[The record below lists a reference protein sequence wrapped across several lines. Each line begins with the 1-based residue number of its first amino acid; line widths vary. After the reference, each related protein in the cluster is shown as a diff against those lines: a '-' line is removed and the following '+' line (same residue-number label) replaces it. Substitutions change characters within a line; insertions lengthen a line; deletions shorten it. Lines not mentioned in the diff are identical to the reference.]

1 MEFDMK
7 KKLIIAT
14 AIVMILAIC
23 TTLLVGCDEI
33 FKKNDKR
40 DALQVVATVNY
51 NGQSANVYKFE
62 LATTFNNYA
71 YMYVNYY
78 GMTYEAAANYLAQSL
93 AQQRLLTLFA
103 KEQVAKLKHLDSV
116 PENIAD
122 LLSDSEKNKAVED
135 SNESM
140 LKTLISL
147 VESLITEDNAN
158 SDTGTT
164 NNKKDNVEV
173 TDPVTVRFETNGGG
187 NIDKQKIQK
196 GTTATKPT
204 DPTKTGYTFYGW
216 YTDANCNEDGFE
228 GTEFD
233 FDSTVS
239 ESVTL
244 YAMWKKHLD
253 ARTERPVVEEKDDDY
268 DPDKDG
274 VTISERFFS
283 DTYKAKL
290 LDDSSEDS
298 LFTTK
303 FLEADFADNVIVS
316 EGKTLVD
323 TMKDYINEGLSKFEK
338 NLKNSLFKDTVEE
351 CYDYYL
357 NSQMSTLLVEKLKRM
372 VGESVEVTED
382 EISESFNSA
391 LAQNKETFAG
401 STSNYESALKSSLST
416 TYYHPTDD
424 QGYGFVINILLK
436 LDEDSLKQLT
446 DMISANPSNTE
457 AILVKRNKL
466 IAEME
471 INVSNPNYKADS
483 TIEDKDGNEV
493 EVRDAMT
500 DARNPYNKVGKTAEK
515 PYDNS
520 YEYEVSEGNYAN
532 DYNKILSFEKVDG
545 KYQIVF
551 KATQH
556 PAMAYLLDKVPAFDK
571 DGKVGI
577 IHQIHNSLD
586 QVKKAVADGELTKAE
601 GVYWLREVATT
612 WLYLV
617 GDDSGAVKKESNNN
631 GLGYLVT
638 PEGKDSSFLEDF
650 TSYARALI
658 AQGTGSYSVGA
669 VNDAMFTFDAATCT
683 FSGDQKAFAVADSFI
698 KNKNTQNAYA
708 GVFILLNSCTAW
720 DATTYEGTLPAT
732 GVLPMDYIVN
742 YAAKQADVK
751 TIHDNIKETLT
762 EAKKTDAYNAL
773 VNDMAT
779 KNKDSVKY
787 YDKVIKQLW
796 KDLT

>member
-51 NGQSANVYKFE
+51 NGQSADVYKFE

-103 KEQVAKLKHLDSV
+103 KEQVAKLKGLDSV

-147 VESLITEDNAN
+147 VESLIIEDNAN
-158 SDTGTT
+158 SGTGS
-164 NNKKDNVEV
+164 NGGKKEEVEV

-187 NIDKQKIQK
+187 TIDKQKIQK
-196 GTTATKPT
+196 GTTATEP
-204 DPTKTGYTFYGW
+204 DAPTKAGYTFYGW
-216 YTDANCNEDGFE
+216 YTDAEFSGE
-228 GTEFD
+228 EFD
-233 FDSTVS
+233 FDTTVS
-239 ESVTL
+239 ESMTL
-244 YAMWKKHLD
+244 YAKWEKHLD
-253 ARTERPVVEEKDDDY
+253 ARTERPAVEEKDDY

-274 VTISERFFS
+274 VEISERFFS

-303 FLEADFADNVIVS
+303 FLEADFAENVIVS
-316 EGKTLVD
+316 DGETLVS
-323 TMKDYINEGLSKFEK
+323 TLKDYINEGLSKFEK

-357 NSQMSTLLVEKLKRM
+357 NSQMSTLLVERLKRM

-382 EISESFNSA
+382 EISESFKSA

-401 STSNYESALKSSLST
+401 SSANYESALKSSLAT
-416 TYYHPTDD
+416 TYYHPTED

-436 LDEDSLKQLT
+436 LDEDSLKELT
-446 DMISANPSNTE
+446 DMITANPSNTE
-457 AILVKRNKL
+457 AILVRRNQL
-466 IAEME
+466 IADME

-483 TIEDKDGNEV
+483 AIEDKGGNTV

-500 DARNPYNKVGKTAEK
+500 DARNPYTTAGKTAEN

-532 DYNKILSFEKVDG
+532 DYSQILSFEKVDG

-556 PAMAYLLDKVPAFDK
+556 PAMAYLLEKVPAFDK

-617 GDDSGAVKKESNNN
+617 GDDSGAVSKDSNNN

-638 PEGKDSSFLEDF
+638 PEGKDSTFLEDF

-669 VNDAMFTFDAATCT
+669 VNNDMFTFDAATCT
-683 FSGDQKAFAVADSFI
+683 FSGDQKTFAVADSFI

-708 GVFILLNSCTAW
+708 GVFVLLNSCTAW
-720 DATTYEGTLPAT
+720 DATAYEGTLPAT

-751 TIHDNIKETLT
+751 TVRDNILETLT

-773 VNDMAT
+773 VNNMANN
-779 KNKDSVKY
+779 NKDNIKY
-787 YDKVIKQLW
+787 NDKVIKQLW

>member
-103 KEQVAKLKHLDSV
+103 KEQVAKLKGLDSV

-158 SDTGTT
+158 SGTGSSSG
-164 NNKKDNVEV
+164 KKEEVEV

-187 NIDKQKIQK
+187 TIDKQKIQK
-196 GTTATKPT
+196 GTTATEPNA
-204 DPTKTGYTFYGW
+204 PTKTGYTFYGW
-216 YTDANCNEDGFE
+216 YTDAEFSGE
-228 GTEFD
+228 EFD
-233 FDSTVS
+233 FDTTVS
-239 ESVTL
+239 ESMTL
-244 YAMWKKHLD
+244 YAKWEKHLD
-253 ARTERPVVEEKDDDY
+253 ARTERPAVEEEDDY

-274 VTISERFFS
+274 VEISERFFS

-303 FLEADFADNVIVS
+303 FLEADFAENVIVS
-316 EGKTLVD
+316 DGETLVS
-323 TMKDYINEGLSKFEK
+323 TLKDYINEGLSQFEK
-338 NLKNSLFKDTVEE
+338 NLKNSLYKDTVEE

-357 NSQMSTLLVEKLKRM
+357 NSQMSSLLVERLKRM
-372 VGESVEVTED
+372 VGESVTVSDE
-382 EISESFNSA
+382 EISKSFDSA

-401 STSNYESALKSSLST
+401 SSANYESALKSSLAT
-416 TYYHPTDD
+416 TYYHLTED

-436 LDEDSLKQLT
+436 LDDDSLKELT
-446 DMISANPSNTE
+446 DMITANPSNTE
-457 AILVKRNKL
+457 AILVRRNQL
-466 IAEME
+466 IADME

-483 TIEDKDGNEV
+483 TIEDKDGNTV

-500 DARNPYNKVGKTAEK
+500 DARNPYTTAGKTAEN

-520 YEYEVSEGNYAN
+520 YEYEVSEGNHAN
-532 DYNKILSFEKVDG
+532 DYSQILSFEKVDG
-545 KYQIVF
+545 EYQIVF

-556 PAMAYLLDKVPAFDK
+556 PAMAYLLEKVPAFDK

-586 QVKKAVADGELTKAE
+586 QVKQAVADGELTKAE

-617 GDDSGAVKKESNNN
+617 GDDSGAVSKDSNNN

-658 AQGTGSYSVGA
+658 AQGTGSYSVGT
-669 VNDAMFTFDAATCT
+669 VENSMFTYDSATCS

-698 KNKNTQNAYA
+698 KSKSTSNAYA
-708 GVFILLNSCTAW
+708 GVFVLLNSCTVW
-720 DATTYEGTLPAT
+720 DGTTYDGTLPAD
-732 GVLPMDYIVN
+732 GVLPMDYIVA
-742 YAAKQADVK
+742 YAKKQADVK
-751 TIHDNIKETLT
+751 TVRDNILETLT

-773 VNDMAT
+773 VNNMANN
-779 KNKDSVKY
+779 NKDNIKY
-787 YDKVIKQLW
+787 NDKVIKQLW

>member
-103 KEQVAKLKHLDSV
+103 KEQVAKLKGLDSV

-158 SDTGTT
+158 SGTGSSSG
-164 NNKKDNVEV
+164 KKEEVEV

-187 NIDKQKIQK
+187 TIDKQKIQK
-196 GTTATKPT
+196 GTTATEP
-204 DPTKTGYTFYGW
+204 DAPTKTGYTFYGW
-216 YTDANCNEDGFE
+216 YTDAEFSGE
-228 GTEFD
+228 EFD
-233 FDSTVS
+233 FDTTVS
-239 ESVTL
+239 ESMTL
-244 YAMWKKHLD
+244 YAKWEKHLD
-253 ARTERPVVEEKDDDY
+253 ARTERPAVEEEDDY

-274 VTISERFFS
+274 VEISERFFS

-303 FLEADFADNVIVS
+303 FLEADFAENVIVS
-316 EGKTLVD
+316 DGETLVS
-323 TMKDYINEGLSKFEK
+323 TLKDYINEGLSRFEK
-338 NLKNSLFKDTVEE
+338 NLKNSLYKDTVEE

-357 NSQMSTLLVEKLKRM
+357 NSQMSSLLVEKLKRM
-372 VGESVEVTED
+372 VGESVTVSDE
-382 EISESFNSA
+382 EISKSFDSA

-401 STSNYESALKSSLST
+401 SSANYESALKSSLAT
-416 TYYHPTDD
+416 TYYHPTED

-436 LDEDSLKQLT
+436 LDEDSLKELT
-446 DMISANPSNTE
+446 DMITANPSNTE
-457 AILVKRNKL
+457 AILVRRNQL
-466 IAEME
+466 IADME

-483 TIEDKDGNEV
+483 TIEDKDGNTV

-500 DARNPYNKVGKTAEK
+500 DARNPYTTAGKTAEN

-520 YEYEVSEGNYAN
+520 YEYEVSEGNHAN
-532 DYNKILSFEKVDG
+532 DYSQILSFEKVDG
-545 KYQIVF
+545 EYQIVF

-556 PAMAYLLDKVPAFDK
+556 PAMAYLLEKVPAFDK

-577 IHQIHNSLD
+577 IHQIHNSLN
-586 QVKKAVADGELTKAE
+586 QVKQAVADGELTKAE

-617 GDDSGAVKKESNNN
+617 GDDSGAVSKDSNNN

-658 AQGTGSYSVGA
+658 AQGTGSYSVGT
-669 VNDAMFTFDAATCT
+669 VENSMFTYDSATCS

-698 KNKNTQNAYA
+698 KSKSTSNAYA
-708 GVFILLNSCTAW
+708 GVFVLLNSCTVW
-720 DATTYEGTLPAT
+720 DGTTYDGTLPAD
-732 GVLPMDYIVN
+732 GVLPMDYIVA
-742 YAAKQADVK
+742 YAKKQADVK
-751 TIHDNIKETLT
+751 TVRDNILETLT

-773 VNDMAT
+773 VNNMANN
-779 KNKDSVKY
+779 NKDNIKY
-787 YDKVIKQLW
+787 NDKVIKQLW

>member
-103 KEQVAKLKHLDSV
+103 KEQVAKLKGLDSV

-158 SDTGTT
+158 SGTGSSSG
-164 NNKKDNVEV
+164 KKEEVEV

-187 NIDKQKIQK
+187 TIDKQKIQK
-196 GTTATKPT
+196 GTTATEP
-204 DPTKTGYTFYGW
+204 DAPTKTGYTFYGW
-216 YTDANCNEDGFE
+216 YTDAEFSGE
-228 GTEFD
+228 EFD
-233 FDSTVS
+233 FDTTVS
-239 ESVTL
+239 ESMTL
-244 YAMWKKHLD
+244 YAKWEKHLD
-253 ARTERPVVEEKDDDY
+253 ARTERPAVEEEDDY

-274 VTISERFFS
+274 VEISERFFS

-303 FLEADFADNVIVS
+303 FLEADFAENVIVS
-316 EGKTLVD
+316 DGETLVS
-323 TMKDYINEGLSKFEK
+323 TLKDYINEGLSQFEK
-338 NLKNSLFKDTVEE
+338 NLKNSLYKDTVEE

-357 NSQMSTLLVEKLKRM
+357 NSQMSSLLVERLKRM
-372 VGESVEVTED
+372 VGESVTVSDE
-382 EISESFNSA
+382 EISKSFDSA

-401 STSNYESALKSSLST
+401 SSANYESALKSSLAT
-416 TYYHPTDD
+416 TYYHPTED

-436 LDEDSLKQLT
+436 LDEDSLKELT
-446 DMISANPSNTE
+446 DMITANPSNTE
-457 AILVKRNKL
+457 AILVRRNQL
-466 IAEME
+466 IADME

-483 TIEDKDGNEV
+483 TIEDKDGNTV

-500 DARNPYNKVGKTAEK
+500 DARNPYTTAGKTAEN

-532 DYNKILSFEKVDG
+532 DYSQILSFEKVDG

-586 QVKKAVADGELTKAE
+586 QVKQAVEDRELTKAE
-601 GVYWLREVATT
+601 GVYWFREVANT

-617 GDDSGAVKKESNNN
+617 GDDSGAVSKDSNNN

-638 PEGKDSSFLEDF
+638 PEGKDSTFLEDF

-658 AQGTGSYSVGA
+658 AQGTGSYSVGT
-669 VNDAMFTFDAATCT
+669 VENSMFTYDSATCS

-698 KNKNTQNAYA
+698 KSKSTSNAYA
-708 GVFILLNSCTAW
+708 GVFVLLNSCTVW
-720 DATTYEGTLPAT
+720 DGTTYDGTLPAD
-732 GVLPMDYIVN
+732 GVLPMDYIVA
-742 YAAKQADVK
+742 YAKKQADVK
-751 TIHDNIKETLT
+751 TVRDNILETLT

-773 VNDMAT
+773 VNNMANN
-779 KNKDSVKY
+779 NKDNIKY
-787 YDKVIKQLW
+787 NDKVIKQLW

>member
-158 SDTGTT
+158 SGTGSSSG
-164 NNKKDNVEV
+164 KKEEVEV

-187 NIDKQKIQK
+187 TIDKQKIQK
-196 GTTATKPT
+196 GTTATEP
-204 DPTKTGYTFYGW
+204 DAPTKTGYTFYGW
-216 YTDANCNEDGFE
+216 YTDAEFSGE
-228 GTEFD
+228 EFD
-233 FDSTVS
+233 FDTTVS
-239 ESVTL
+239 ESMTL
-244 YAMWKKHLD
+244 YAKWEKHLD
-253 ARTERPVVEEKDDDY
+253 ARTERPAVEEEDDY

-274 VTISERFFS
+274 VEISERFFS

-303 FLEADFADNVIVS
+303 FLEADFAENVIVS
-316 EGKTLVD
+316 DGETLVS
-323 TMKDYINEGLSKFEK
+323 TLKDYINEGLSQFEK
-338 NLKNSLFKDTVEE
+338 NLKNSLYKDTVEE

-357 NSQMSTLLVEKLKRM
+357 NSQMSSLLVERLKRM
-372 VGESVEVTED
+372 VGESVTVSDE
-382 EISESFNSA
+382 EISKSFDSA

-401 STSNYESALKSSLST
+401 SSANYESALKSSLAT
-416 TYYHPTDD
+416 TYYHPTED

-436 LDEDSLKQLT
+436 LDDDSLKELT
-446 DMISANPSNTE
+446 DMITANPSNTE
-457 AILVKRNKL
+457 AILVRRNQL
-466 IAEME
+466 IADME

-483 TIEDKDGNEV
+483 TIEDKDGNTV

-500 DARNPYNKVGKTAEK
+500 DARNPYTTAGKTAEN

-520 YEYEVSEGNYAN
+520 YEYEVSEGNHAN
-532 DYNKILSFEKVDG
+532 DYSKILSFEKVDG
-545 KYQIVF
+545 EYQIVF

-556 PAMAYLLDKVPAFDK
+556 PAMAYLLEKVPAFDK

-577 IHQIHNSLD
+577 IHQIHNSLN
-586 QVKKAVADGELTKAE
+586 QVKQAVADGELTKAE

-617 GDDSGAVKKESNNN
+617 GDDSGAVSKDSNNN
-631 GLGYLVT
+631 GLGYIVT

-658 AQGTGSYSVGA
+658 AQGTGSYSVGT
-669 VNDAMFTFDAATCT
+669 VENSMFTYDSATCS

-698 KNKNTQNAYA
+698 KSKSTSNAYA
-708 GVFILLNSCTAW
+708 GVFVLLNSCTVW
-720 DATTYEGTLPAT
+720 DGTTYDGTLPAD
-732 GVLPMDYIVN
+732 GVLPTDYIVT
-742 YAAKQADVK
+742 YAKKQADVK
-751 TIHDNIKETLT
+751 TVRDNILETLT

-773 VNDMAT
+773 VNNMANN
-779 KNKDSVKY
+779 NKDNIKY
-787 YDKVIKQLW
+787 NDKVIKQLW

>member
-103 KEQVAKLKHLDSV
+103 KEQVAKLKGLDSV

-158 SDTGTT
+158 SGTGSSSG
-164 NNKKDNVEV
+164 KKEEVEV

-187 NIDKQKIQK
+187 TIDKQKIQK
-196 GTTATKPT
+196 GTTATEP
-204 DPTKTGYTFYGW
+204 DAPTKTGYTFYGW
-216 YTDANCNEDGFE
+216 YTDAEFSGE
-228 GTEFD
+228 EFD
-233 FDSTVS
+233 FDTTVS
-239 ESVTL
+239 ESMTL
-244 YAMWKKHLD
+244 YAKWEKHLD
-253 ARTERPVVEEKDDDY
+253 ARTERPAVEEEDDY

-274 VTISERFFS
+274 VEISERFFS

-303 FLEADFADNVIVS
+303 FLEADFAENVIVS
-316 EGKTLVD
+316 DGETLVS
-323 TMKDYINEGLSKFEK
+323 TLKDYINEGLSQFEK
-338 NLKNSLFKDTVEE
+338 NLKNSLYKDTVEE

-357 NSQMSTLLVEKLKRM
+357 NSQMSSLLVERLKRM
-372 VGESVEVTED
+372 VGESVTVSDE
-382 EISESFNSA
+382 EISKSFDSA

-401 STSNYESALKSSLST
+401 SSANYESALKSSLAT
-416 TYYHPTDD
+416 TYYHPTED

-436 LDEDSLKQLT
+436 LDDDSLKELT
-446 DMISANPSNTE
+446 DMITANPSNTE
-457 AILVKRNKL
+457 AILVRRNQL
-466 IAEME
+466 IADME

-483 TIEDKDGNEV
+483 TIEDKDGNTV

-500 DARNPYNKVGKTAEK
+500 DARNPYTTAGKTAEN

-520 YEYEVSEGNYAN
+520 YEYEISEGNHAN
-532 DYNKILSFEKVDG
+532 DYSQILSFEKVDG
-545 KYQIVF
+545 EYQIVF

-556 PAMAYLLDKVPAFDK
+556 PAMAYLLEKVPAFDK

-586 QVKKAVADGELTKAE
+586 QVKKAVERGELTKAE

-617 GDDSGAVKKESNNN
+617 GDDSGAVSKDSNNN

-658 AQGTGSYSVGA
+658 AQGTGSYSVGT
-669 VNDAMFTFDAATCT
+669 VENSMFTYDSATCS

-698 KNKNTQNAYA
+698 KSKSTSNAYA
-708 GVFILLNSCTAW
+708 GVFVLLNSCTVW
-720 DATTYEGTLPAT
+720 DGTTYDGTLPAD
-732 GVLPMDYIVN
+732 GVLPMDYIVA
-742 YAAKQADVK
+742 YAKKQADVK
-751 TIHDNIKETLT
+751 TVRDNILETLT

-773 VNDMAT
+773 VNNMANN
-779 KNKDSVKY
+779 NKDNIKY
-787 YDKVIKQLW
+787 NDKVIKQLW

>member
-1 MEFDMK
+1 
-7 KKLIIAT
+7 
-14 AIVMILAIC
+14 
-23 TTLLVGCDEI
+23 
-33 FKKNDKR
+33 
-40 DALQVVATVNY
+40 
-51 NGQSANVYKFE
+51 
-62 LATTFNNYA
+62 
-71 YMYVNYY
+71 
-78 GMTYEAAANYLAQSL
+78 MTYEAAANYLAQSL

-103 KEQVAKLKHLDSV
+103 KEQVAKLKGLDSV

-122 LLSDSEKNKAVED
+122 LLSDSERNKAVED

-158 SDTGTT
+158 SGTGSSGG
-164 NNKKDNVEV
+164 KKEEVEV
-173 TDPVTVRFETNGGG
+173 TDPVNVRFETNGGG
-187 NIDKQKIQK
+187 TIDKQKIQK
-196 GTTATKPT
+196 GTTATEP
-204 DPTKTGYTFYGW
+204 DAPTKTGYTFYGW
-216 YTDANCNEDGFE
+216 YTDAEFSGE
-228 GTEFD
+228 EFD
-233 FDSTVS
+233 FDTTVS
-239 ESVTL
+239 ESITL
-244 YAMWKKHLD
+244 YAKWEKHLD
-253 ARTERPVVEEKDDDY
+253 ARTERPAVEEEDDY

-274 VTISERFFS
+274 VEISERFFS

-303 FLEADFADNVIVS
+303 FLEADFAENVIVS
-316 EGKTLVD
+316 DGETLVS
-323 TMKDYINEGLSKFEK
+323 TLKDYINEGLSQFEK
-338 NLKNSLFKDTVEE
+338 NLKNSLYKDTVEE

-357 NSQMSTLLVEKLKRM
+357 NSQMSSLLVERLKRM
-372 VGESVEVTED
+372 VGESVTVSDE
-382 EISESFNSA
+382 EISKSFDSA

-401 STSNYESALKSSLST
+401 SSANYESALKSSLAT
-416 TYYHPTDD
+416 TYYHPTED

-436 LDEDSLKQLT
+436 LDDDSLKELT
-446 DMISANPSNTE
+446 DMITANPSNTE
-457 AILVKRNKL
+457 AILVRRNQL
-466 IAEME
+466 IADME

-483 TIEDKDGNEV
+483 TIEDKDGNTV

-500 DARNPYNKVGKTAEK
+500 DARNPYTTAGKTAEN

-520 YEYEVSEGNYAN
+520 YEYEVSEGNHAN
-532 DYNKILSFEKVDG
+532 DYSQILSFEKVDG
-545 KYQIVF
+545 EYQIVF

-556 PAMAYLLDKVPAFDK
+556 PAMAYLLEKVPAFDK

-577 IHQIHNSLD
+577 IHQIHNSLN
-586 QVKKAVADGELTKAE
+586 QVKQAVADGELTKAE

-617 GDDSGAVKKESNNN
+617 GDDSGAVSKDSNNS

-658 AQGTGSYSVGA
+658 AQGTGSYSIGTVE
-669 VNDAMFTFDAATCT
+669 NSMFTYDSATCS

-698 KNKNTQNAYA
+698 KSKSTSNAYA
-708 GVFILLNSCTAW
+708 GVFVLLNSCTVW
-720 DATTYEGTLPAT
+720 DGTTYDGTLPAD
-732 GVLPMDYIVN
+732 GVLPMDYIVA
-742 YAAKQADVK
+742 YAKKQADVK
-751 TIHDNIKETLT
+751 TVRDNILETLT

-773 VNDMAT
+773 VNNMANN
-779 KNKDSVKY
+779 NKDNIKY
-787 YDKVIKQLW
+787 NDKVIKQLW

>member
-1 MEFDMK
+1 MK

-51 NGQSANVYKFE
+51 NGQSADVYKFE

-103 KEQVAKLKHLDSV
+103 KEQVAKLKGLDSV
-116 PENIAD
+116 PENIVD

-147 VESLITEDNAN
+147 VESLIIEDNAN
-158 SDTGTT
+158 SGTGS
-164 NNKKDNVEV
+164 NGGKKEEVEV

-187 NIDKQKIQK
+187 TIDKQKIQK
-196 GTTATKPT
+196 GTTATEP
-204 DPTKTGYTFYGW
+204 DAPTKTGYTFYGW
-216 YTDANCNEDGFE
+216 YTDAEFSGE
-228 GTEFD
+228 EFD
-233 FDSTVS
+233 FDTTVS
-239 ESVTL
+239 ESMTL
-244 YAMWKKHLD
+244 YAKWEKHLD
-253 ARTERPVVEEKDDDY
+253 ARTERPAVEEEDDY

-274 VTISERFFS
+274 VEISERFFS

-290 LDDSSEDS
+290 LDDSSDDS

-303 FLEADFADNVIVS
+303 FLEADFAENVIVS
-316 EGKTLVD
+316 DGETLVS
-323 TMKDYINEGLSKFEK
+323 TLKDYINEGLSQFEK
-338 NLKNSLFKDTVEE
+338 NLKNSLYKDTVEE

-357 NSQMSTLLVEKLKRM
+357 NSQMSSLLVERLKRM
-372 VGESVEVTED
+372 VGESVTVSDE
-382 EISESFNSA
+382 EISKSFDSA

-401 STSNYESALKSSLST
+401 SSANYESALKSSLAT
-416 TYYHPTDD
+416 TYYHPTED

-436 LDEDSLKQLT
+436 LDEDSLKELT
-446 DMISANPSNTE
+446 DMITANPSNTE
-457 AILVKRNKL
+457 AILVRRNQL
-466 IAEME
+466 IADME

-483 TIEDKDGNEV
+483 AIEDKDGNTV

-500 DARNPYNKVGKTAEK
+500 DARNPYTTAGKTAEN

-532 DYNKILSFEKVDG
+532 DYSQILSFEKVDG

-556 PAMAYLLDKVPAFDK
+556 PAMAYLLEKVPAFDK

-617 GDDSGAVKKESNNN
+617 GDDSGAVSKDSNNN

-638 PEGKDSSFLEDF
+638 PEGKDSTFLEDF

-669 VNDAMFTFDAATCT
+669 VNNDMFTFDAATCT
-683 FSGDQKAFAVADSFI
+683 FSGDQKTFAVADSFI
-698 KNKNTQNAYA
+698 KNKNTKNAYA
-708 GVFILLNSCTAW
+708 GVFVLLNSCTAW

-751 TIHDNIKETLT
+751 TVRDNILETLT

-773 VNDMAT
+773 VNNMANN
-779 KNKDSVKY
+779 NKDNIKY
-787 YDKVIKQLW
+787 NDKVIKQLW

>member
-103 KEQVAKLKHLDSV
+103 KEQVAKLKGLDSV

-158 SDTGTT
+158 SGTGSSGG
-164 NNKKDNVEV
+164 KKEEVEV

-187 NIDKQKIQK
+187 TIDKQKIQK
-196 GTTATKPT
+196 GTTATEP
-204 DPTKTGYTFYGW
+204 DAPTKTGYTFYGW
-216 YTDANCNEDGFE
+216 YTDAEFSGE
-228 GTEFD
+228 EFD
-233 FDSTVS
+233 FDTTVS
-239 ESVTL
+239 ESITL
-244 YAMWKKHLD
+244 YAKWEKHLD
-253 ARTERPVVEEKDDDY
+253 ARTERPAVEEEDDY

-274 VTISERFFS
+274 VEISERFFS

-303 FLEADFADNVIVS
+303 FLEADFAENVIVS
-316 EGKTLVD
+316 DGETLVS
-323 TMKDYINEGLSKFEK
+323 TLKDYINEGLSQFEK
-338 NLKNSLFKDTVEE
+338 NLKNSLYKDTVEE

-357 NSQMSTLLVEKLKRM
+357 NSQMSSLLVERLKRM
-372 VGESVEVTED
+372 VGESVTVSDE
-382 EISESFNSA
+382 EISKFFDSA

-401 STSNYESALKSSLST
+401 SSANYESALKSSLAT
-416 TYYHPTDD
+416 TYYHPTED

-436 LDEDSLKQLT
+436 LDDDSLKELT
-446 DMISANPSNTE
+446 DMITANPSNTE
-457 AILVKRNKL
+457 AILVRRNQL
-466 IAEME
+466 IADME

-483 TIEDKDGNEV
+483 TIEDKDGNTV

-500 DARNPYNKVGKTAEK
+500 DARNPYTTAGKTAEN

-532 DYNKILSFEKVDG
+532 DYSQILSFEKVDG

-586 QVKKAVADGELTKAE
+586 QVKKAVEDRELTKAE
-601 GVYWLREVATT
+601 GVYWFREVANT

-617 GDDSGAVKKESNNN
+617 GDDSGAVSKDSNNN

-658 AQGTGSYSVGA
+658 AQGTGSYSVGT
-669 VNDAMFTFDAATCT
+669 VENSMFTYDSATCS

-698 KNKNTQNAYA
+698 KSKSTSNAYA
-708 GVFILLNSCTAW
+708 GVFVLLNSCTVW
-720 DATTYEGTLPAT
+720 DGTTYDGTLPAD
-732 GVLPMDYIVN
+732 GVLPMDYIVA
-742 YAAKQADVK
+742 YAKKQADVK
-751 TIHDNIKETLT
+751 TVRDNILETLT

-773 VNDMAT
+773 VNNMANN
-779 KNKDSVKY
+779 NKDSIKY
-787 YDKVIKQLW
+787 NDKVIKQLW

>member
-103 KEQVAKLKHLDSV
+103 KEQVAKLKGLDSV

-158 SDTGTT
+158 SGTGSSSG
-164 NNKKDNVEV
+164 KKEEVEV

-187 NIDKQKIQK
+187 TIDKQKIQK
-196 GTTATKPT
+196 GTTATEP
-204 DPTKTGYTFYGW
+204 DAPTKTGYTFYGW
-216 YTDANCNEDGFE
+216 YTDAEFSGE
-228 GTEFD
+228 EFD
-233 FDSTVS
+233 FDTTVS
-239 ESVTL
+239 ESMTL
-244 YAMWKKHLD
+244 YAKWEKHLD
-253 ARTERPVVEEKDDDY
+253 ARTERPAVEEEDDY

-274 VTISERFFS
+274 VEISERFFS

-303 FLEADFADNVIVS
+303 FLEADFAENVIVS
-316 EGKTLVD
+316 DGETLVS
-323 TMKDYINEGLSKFEK
+323 TLKDYINEGLSQFEK
-338 NLKNSLFKDTVEE
+338 NLKNSLYKDTVEE

-357 NSQMSTLLVEKLKRM
+357 NSQMSSLLVERLKRM
-372 VGESVEVTED
+372 VGESVTVSDE
-382 EISESFNSA
+382 EISKSFDSA

-401 STSNYESALKSSLST
+401 SSANYESALKSSLAT
-416 TYYHPTDD
+416 TYYHPTED

-436 LDEDSLKQLT
+436 LDDDSLKELT
-446 DMISANPSNTE
+446 DMITANPSNTE
-457 AILVKRNKL
+457 AILVRRNQL
-466 IAEME
+466 IADME

-483 TIEDKDGNEV
+483 TIEDKDGNTV

-500 DARNPYNKVGKTAEK
+500 DARNPYTTAGKTAEN

-520 YEYEVSEGNYAN
+520 YEYEVSEGNHAN
-532 DYNKILSFEKVDG
+532 DYSQILSFEKVDG
-545 KYQIVF
+545 EYQIVF

-556 PAMAYLLDKVPAFDK
+556 PAMAYLLEKVPAFDK

-577 IHQIHNSLD
+577 IHQIHNSLN
-586 QVKKAVADGELTKAE
+586 QVKQAVADGELTKAE

-617 GDDSGAVKKESNNN
+617 GDDSGAVSKDSNNS

-638 PEGKDSSFLEDF
+638 PEGKDSTFLEDF

-658 AQGTGSYSVGA
+658 AQDTGSYSVGT
-669 VNDAMFTFDAATCT
+669 VENSMFTYDSATCS

-698 KNKNTQNAYA
+698 KSKSTSNAYA
-708 GVFILLNSCTAW
+708 GVFVLLNSCTVW
-720 DATTYEGTLPAT
+720 DGTTYDGTLPAD
-732 GVLPMDYIVN
+732 GVLPMDYIVA
-742 YAAKQADVK
+742 YAKKQADVK
-751 TIHDNIKETLT
+751 TVRDNILETLT

-773 VNDMAT
+773 VNNMANN
-779 KNKDSVKY
+779 NKDSIKY
-787 YDKVIKQLW
+787 NDKVIKQLW

>member
-1 MEFDMK
+1 MK

-51 NGQSANVYKFE
+51 NGQSADVYKFE

-103 KEQVAKLKHLDSV
+103 KEQVAKLKGLDSV

-158 SDTGTT
+158 SGTGSSSG
-164 NNKKDNVEV
+164 KKEEVEV

-187 NIDKQKIQK
+187 TIDKQKIQK
-196 GTTATKPT
+196 GTTATEP
-204 DPTKTGYTFYGW
+204 DAPTKTGYTFYGW
-216 YTDANCNEDGFE
+216 YTDAEFSGE
-228 GTEFD
+228 EFD
-233 FDSTVS
+233 FDTTVS
-239 ESVTL
+239 ESMTL
-244 YAMWKKHLD
+244 YAKWEKHLD
-253 ARTERPVVEEKDDDY
+253 ARTERPAVEEEDDY

-274 VTISERFFS
+274 VEISERFFS

-303 FLEADFADNVIVS
+303 FLEADFAENVIVS
-316 EGKTLVD
+316 DGETLVS
-323 TMKDYINEGLSKFEK
+323 TLKDYINEGLSQFEK
-338 NLKNSLFKDTVEE
+338 NLKNSLYKDTVEE

-357 NSQMSTLLVEKLKRM
+357 NSQMSSLLVERLKRM
-372 VGESVEVTED
+372 VGESVTVSDE
-382 EISESFNSA
+382 EISKSFDSA

-401 STSNYESALKSSLST
+401 SSANYESALKSSLAT
-416 TYYHPTDD
+416 TYYHPTED

-436 LDEDSLKQLT
+436 LDDDSLKELT
-446 DMISANPSNTE
+446 DMITANPSNTE
-457 AILVKRNKL
+457 AILVRRNQL
-466 IAEME
+466 IADME

-483 TIEDKDGNEV
+483 TIEDKDGNTV

-500 DARNPYNKVGKTAEK
+500 DARNPYTTAGKTAEN

-520 YEYEVSEGNYAN
+520 YEYEVSEGNHAN
-532 DYNKILSFEKVDG
+532 DYSQILSFEKVDG
-545 KYQIVF
+545 EYQIVF

-556 PAMAYLLDKVPAFDK
+556 PAMAYLLEKVPAFDK

-586 QVKKAVADGELTKAE
+586 QVKKAVEDRELTKAE
-601 GVYWLREVATT
+601 GVYWFREVANT

-617 GDDSGAVKKESNNN
+617 GDDSGAVSKDSNNN

-638 PEGKDSSFLEDF
+638 PEGKDSTFLEDF

-658 AQGTGSYSVGA
+658 AQGTGSYSVGT
-669 VNDAMFTFDAATCT
+669 VENSMFTYDSATCS

-698 KNKNTQNAYA
+698 KSKSTSNAYA
-708 GVFILLNSCTAW
+708 GVFVLLNSCTVW
-720 DATTYEGTLPAT
+720 DGTTYDGTLPAD
-732 GVLPMDYIVN
+732 GVLPMDYIVA
-742 YAAKQADVK
+742 YAKKQADVK
-751 TIHDNIKETLT
+751 TVRDNILETLT

-773 VNDMAT
+773 VNNMANN
-779 KNKDSVKY
+779 NKDNIKY
-787 YDKVIKQLW
+787 NDKVIKQLW

>member
-103 KEQVAKLKHLDSV
+103 KEQVAKLKGLDSV

-158 SDTGTT
+158 SGTGSSGG
-164 NNKKDNVEV
+164 KKEEVEV

-187 NIDKQKIQK
+187 TIDKQKIQK
-196 GTTATKPT
+196 GTTATEP
-204 DPTKTGYTFYGW
+204 DAPTKTGYTFYGW
-216 YTDANCNEDGFE
+216 YTDAEFSGE
-228 GTEFD
+228 EFD
-233 FDSTVS
+233 FDTTVS
-239 ESVTL
+239 ESITL
-244 YAMWKKHLD
+244 YAKWEKHLD
-253 ARTERPVVEEKDDDY
+253 ARTERPAVEEEDDY

-274 VTISERFFS
+274 VEISERFFS

-303 FLEADFADNVIVS
+303 FLEADFAENVIVS
-316 EGKTLVD
+316 DGETLVS
-323 TMKDYINEGLSKFEK
+323 TLKDYINEGLSQFEK
-338 NLKNSLFKDTVEE
+338 NLKNSLYKDTVEE

-357 NSQMSTLLVEKLKRM
+357 NSQMSSLLVERLKRM
-372 VGESVEVTED
+372 VGESVTVSDE
-382 EISESFNSA
+382 EISKSFDSA

-401 STSNYESALKSSLST
+401 SSANYESALKSSLAT
-416 TYYHPTDD
+416 TYYHPTED

-436 LDEDSLKQLT
+436 LDDDSLKELT
-446 DMISANPSNTE
+446 DMITANPSNTE
-457 AILVKRNKL
+457 AILVRRNQL
-466 IAEME
+466 IADME

-483 TIEDKDGNEV
+483 TIEDKDGNTV

-500 DARNPYNKVGKTAEK
+500 DARNPYTTAGKTAEN

-520 YEYEVSEGNYAN
+520 YEYEVSEGNHAN
-532 DYNKILSFEKVDG
+532 DYSQILSFEKVDG
-545 KYQIVF
+545 EYQIVF

-556 PAMAYLLDKVPAFDK
+556 PAMAYLLEKVPAFDK

-586 QVKKAVADGELTKAE
+586 QVKQAVADGELTKAE

-617 GDDSGAVKKESNNN
+617 GDDSGAVSKDSNNN

-658 AQGTGSYSVGA
+658 AQGTGSYSVGT
-669 VNDAMFTFDAATCT
+669 VENSMFTYDSATCS

-698 KNKNTQNAYA
+698 KSKSTSNAYA
-708 GVFILLNSCTAW
+708 GVFVLLNSCTVW
-720 DATTYEGTLPAT
+720 DGTTYDGTLPAD
-732 GVLPMDYIVN
+732 GVLPMDYIVA
-742 YAAKQADVK
+742 YAKKQADVK
-751 TIHDNIKETLT
+751 TVRDNIFETLT

-773 VNDMAT
+773 VNNMANN
-779 KNKDSVKY
+779 NKDNIKY
-787 YDKVIKQLW
+787 NDKVIKQLW

>member
-103 KEQVAKLKHLDSV
+103 KEQVAKLKGLDSV

-158 SDTGTT
+158 SGTGSSSG
-164 NNKKDNVEV
+164 KKEEVEV

-187 NIDKQKIQK
+187 TIDKQKIQK
-196 GTTATKPT
+196 GTTATEP
-204 DPTKTGYTFYGW
+204 DAPTKTGYTFYGW
-216 YTDANCNEDGFE
+216 YTDAEFSGE
-228 GTEFD
+228 EFD
-233 FDSTVS
+233 FDTTVS
-239 ESVTL
+239 ESMTL
-244 YAMWKKHLD
+244 YAKWEKHLD
-253 ARTERPVVEEKDDDY
+253 ARTERPAVEEEDDY

-274 VTISERFFS
+274 VEISERFFS

-303 FLEADFADNVIVS
+303 FLEADFAENVIVS
-316 EGKTLVD
+316 DGETLVS
-323 TMKDYINEGLSKFEK
+323 TLKDYINEGLSQFEK
-338 NLKNSLFKDTVEE
+338 NLKNSLYKDTVEE

-357 NSQMSTLLVEKLKRM
+357 NSQMSSLLVERLKRM
-372 VGESVEVTED
+372 VGESVTVSDE
-382 EISESFNSA
+382 EISKSFDSA

-401 STSNYESALKSSLST
+401 SSANYESALKSSLAT
-416 TYYHPTDD
+416 TYYHPTED

-436 LDEDSLKQLT
+436 LDDDSLKELT
-446 DMISANPSNTE
+446 DMITANPSNTE
-457 AILVKRNKL
+457 AILVRRNQL
-466 IAEME
+466 IADME

-483 TIEDKDGNEV
+483 TIEDKDGNTV

-500 DARNPYNKVGKTAEK
+500 DARNPYTTAGKTAEN

-520 YEYEVSEGNYAN
+520 YEYEVSEGNHAN
-532 DYNKILSFEKVDG
+532 DYSQILSFEKVDG
-545 KYQIVF
+545 EYQIVF

-556 PAMAYLLDKVPAFDK
+556 PAMAYLLEKVPAFDK

-586 QVKKAVADGELTKAE
+586 QVKKAVERGELTKAE

-617 GDDSGAVKKESNNN
+617 GDDSGAVSKDSNNN

-658 AQGTGSYSVGA
+658 AQGTGSYSVGT
-669 VNDAMFTFDAATCT
+669 VENSMFTYDSATCS

-698 KNKNTQNAYA
+698 KSKSTSNAYA
-708 GVFILLNSCTAW
+708 GVFVLLNSCTVW
-720 DATTYEGTLPAT
+720 DGTTYDGTLPAD
-732 GVLPMDYIVN
+732 GVLPMDYIVA
-742 YAAKQADVK
+742 YAKKQADVK
-751 TIHDNIKETLT
+751 TVRDNILETLT

-773 VNDMAT
+773 VNNMANN
-779 KNKDSVKY
+779 NKDNIKHN
-787 YDKVIKQLW
+787 DKVIKQLW

>member
-103 KEQVAKLKHLDSV
+103 KEQVAKLKGLDSV

-158 SDTGTT
+158 SGTGSSGG
-164 NNKKDNVEV
+164 KKEEVEV

-187 NIDKQKIQK
+187 TIDKQKIQK
-196 GTTATKPT
+196 GTTATEP
-204 DPTKTGYTFYGW
+204 DAPTKTGYTFYGW
-216 YTDANCNEDGFE
+216 YTDAEFSGE
-228 GTEFD
+228 EFD
-233 FDSTVS
+233 FDTTVS
-239 ESVTL
+239 ESMTL
-244 YAMWKKHLD
+244 YAKWEKHLD
-253 ARTERPVVEEKDDDY
+253 ARTERPAVEEEDDY

-274 VTISERFFS
+274 VEISERFFS

-303 FLEADFADNVIVS
+303 FLEADFAENVIVS
-316 EGKTLVD
+316 DGETLVS
-323 TMKDYINEGLSKFEK
+323 TLKDYINEGLSQFEK
-338 NLKNSLFKDTVEE
+338 NLKNSLYKDTVEE

-357 NSQMSTLLVEKLKRM
+357 NSQMSSLLVERLKRM
-372 VGESVEVTED
+372 VGESVTVSDE
-382 EISESFNSA
+382 EISKSFDSA

-401 STSNYESALKSSLST
+401 SSANYESALKSSLAT
-416 TYYHPTDD
+416 TYYHPTED

-436 LDEDSLKQLT
+436 LDDDSLKELT
-446 DMISANPSNTE
+446 DMITANPSNTE
-457 AILVKRNKL
+457 AILVRRNQL
-466 IAEME
+466 IADME

-483 TIEDKDGNEV
+483 TIEDKDGNTV

-500 DARNPYNKVGKTAEK
+500 DARNPYTTAGKTAEN

-520 YEYEVSEGNYAN
+520 YEYEVSEGNHAN
-532 DYNKILSFEKVDG
+532 DYSQILSFEKVDG
-545 KYQIVF
+545 EYQIVF

-556 PAMAYLLDKVPAFDK
+556 PAMAYLLEKVPAFDK

-586 QVKKAVADGELTKAE
+586 QVKQAVADGELTKAE

-617 GDDSGAVKKESNNN
+617 GDDSGAVSKDSNNN

-658 AQGTGSYSVGA
+658 AQGTGSYSVGT
-669 VNDAMFTFDAATCT
+669 VENSMFTYDSATCS

-698 KNKNTQNAYA
+698 KSKSTSNAYA
-708 GVFILLNSCTAW
+708 GVFVLLNSCTVW
-720 DATTYEGTLPAT
+720 DGTTYDGTLPAD
-732 GVLPMDYIVN
+732 GVLPMDYIVA
-742 YAAKQADVK
+742 YAKKQADVK
-751 TIHDNIKETLT
+751 TVRDNILETLT

-773 VNDMAT
+773 VNNMANN
-779 KNKDSVKY
+779 NKDNIKY
-787 YDKVIKQLW
+787 NDKVIKQLW

>member
-103 KEQVAKLKHLDSV
+103 KEQVAKLKGLDSV

-158 SDTGTT
+158 SGTGSSSG
-164 NNKKDNVEV
+164 KKEEVEV

-187 NIDKQKIQK
+187 TIDKQKIQK
-196 GTTATKPT
+196 GTTATEP
-204 DPTKTGYTFYGW
+204 DAPTKTGYTFYGW
-216 YTDANCNEDGFE
+216 YTDAGFSGE
-228 GTEFD
+228 EFD
-233 FDSTVS
+233 FDTTVS
-239 ESVTL
+239 ESMTL
-244 YAMWKKHLD
+244 YAKWEKHLD
-253 ARTERPVVEEKDDDY
+253 ARTERPAVEEEDDY

-274 VTISERFFS
+274 VEISERFFS

-303 FLEADFADNVIVS
+303 FLEADFAENVIVS
-316 EGKTLVD
+316 DGETLVS
-323 TMKDYINEGLSKFEK
+323 TLKDYINEGLSQFEK
-338 NLKNSLFKDTVEE
+338 NLKNSLYKDTVEE

-357 NSQMSTLLVEKLKRM
+357 NSQMSSLLVERLKRM
-372 VGESVEVTED
+372 VGESVTVSDE
-382 EISESFNSA
+382 EISKSFDSA

-401 STSNYESALKSSLST
+401 SSANYESALKSSLAT
-416 TYYHPTDD
+416 TYYHPSED

-436 LDEDSLKQLT
+436 LDEDSLKELT
-446 DMISANPSNTE
+446 DMITANPSNTE
-457 AILVKRNKL
+457 AILVRRNQL
-466 IAEME
+466 IADME

-483 TIEDKDGNEV
+483 TIEDKDGNTV

-500 DARNPYNKVGKTAEK
+500 DARNPYTTAGKTAEN

-520 YEYEVSEGNYAN
+520 YEYEVSEGNHAN
-532 DYNKILSFEKVDG
+532 DYSQILSFEKVDG
-545 KYQIVF
+545 EYQIVF

-556 PAMAYLLDKVPAFDK
+556 PAMAYLLEKVPAFDK

-586 QVKKAVADGELTKAE
+586 QVKKAVEDRELTKAE
-601 GVYWLREVATT
+601 GVYWFREVANT

-617 GDDSGAVKKESNNN
+617 GDDSGAVSKDSNNN

-638 PEGKDSSFLEDF
+638 PEGKDSTFLEDF

-658 AQGTGSYSVGA
+658 AQGTGSYSVGT
-669 VNDAMFTFDAATCT
+669 VENSMFTYDSATCS

-698 KNKNTQNAYA
+698 KSKSTSNAYA
-708 GVFILLNSCTAW
+708 GVFVLLNSCTVW
-720 DATTYEGTLPAT
+720 DGTTYDGTLPAD
-732 GVLPMDYIVN
+732 GVLPMDYIVA
-742 YAAKQADVK
+742 YAKKQADVK
-751 TIHDNIKETLT
+751 TVRDNILETLT

-773 VNDMAT
+773 VNNMANN
-779 KNKDSVKY
+779 NKDNIKHN
-787 YDKVIKQLW
+787 DKVIKQLW

>member
-23 TTLLVGCDEI
+23 TTLFVGCDEI

-103 KEQVAKLKHLDSV
+103 KEQVAKLKGLDSV

-158 SDTGTT
+158 SGTGSSSG
-164 NNKKDNVEV
+164 KKEEVEV

-187 NIDKQKIQK
+187 TIDKQKIQK
-196 GTTATKPT
+196 GTTATEP
-204 DPTKTGYTFYGW
+204 DAPTKTGYTFYGW
-216 YTDANCNEDGFE
+216 YTDAEFSGE
-228 GTEFD
+228 EFD
-233 FDSTVS
+233 FDTTVS
-239 ESVTL
+239 ESITL
-244 YAMWKKHLD
+244 YAKWEKHLD
-253 ARTERPVVEEKDDDY
+253 ARTERPAVEEEDDY

-274 VTISERFFS
+274 VEISERFFS

-303 FLEADFADNVIVS
+303 FLEADFAENVIVS
-316 EGKTLVD
+316 DGGTLVS
-323 TMKDYINEGLSKFEK
+323 TLKDYINEGLSQFEK
-338 NLKNSLFKDTVEE
+338 NLKNSLYKDTVEE

-357 NSQMSTLLVEKLKRM
+357 NSQMSSLLVERLKRM
-372 VGESVEVTED
+372 VGESVTVSDE
-382 EISESFNSA
+382 EISKSFDSA

-401 STSNYESALKSSLST
+401 SSANYESALKSSLAT
-416 TYYHPTDD
+416 TYYHPTED

-436 LDEDSLKQLT
+436 LDDDSLKELT
-446 DMISANPSNTE
+446 DMITANPSNTE
-457 AILVKRNKL
+457 AILVRRNQL
-466 IAEME
+466 IADME

-483 TIEDKDGNEV
+483 TIEDKDGNTV

-500 DARNPYNKVGKTAEK
+500 DARNPYTTAGKTAEN

-520 YEYEVSEGNYAN
+520 YEYEVSEGNHAN
-532 DYNKILSFEKVDG
+532 DYSKILSFEKVDG
-545 KYQIVF
+545 EYQIVF

-556 PAMAYLLDKVPAFDK
+556 PAMAYLLEKVPAFDK

-586 QVKKAVADGELTKAE
+586 QVKKAVEDRELTKAE
-601 GVYWLREVATT
+601 GVYWFREVANT

-617 GDDSGAVKKESNNN
+617 GDDSGAVSKDSNNN

-638 PEGKDSSFLEDF
+638 PEGKDSTFLEDF

-658 AQGTGSYSVGA
+658 AQGTGSYSVGT
-669 VNDAMFTFDAATCT
+669 VENSMFTYDSATCS

-698 KNKNTQNAYA
+698 KSKSTSNAYA
-708 GVFILLNSCTAW
+708 GVFVLLNSCTVW
-720 DATTYEGTLPAT
+720 DGTTYDGTLPAD
-732 GVLPMDYIVN
+732 GVLPMDYIVA
-742 YAAKQADVK
+742 YAKKQADVK
-751 TIHDNIKETLT
+751 TVRDNILETLT

-773 VNDMAT
+773 VNNMANN
-779 KNKDSVKY
+779 NKDNIKY
-787 YDKVIKQLW
+787 NDKVIKQLW

>member
-103 KEQVAKLKHLDSV
+103 KEQVAKLKGLDSV

-158 SDTGTT
+158 SGTGSSSG
-164 NNKKDNVEV
+164 KKEEVEV

-187 NIDKQKIQK
+187 TIDKQKIQK
-196 GTTATKPT
+196 GTTATEP
-204 DPTKTGYTFYGW
+204 DAPTKTGYTFYGW
-216 YTDANCNEDGFE
+216 YTDAEFSGE
-228 GTEFD
+228 EFD
-233 FDSTVS
+233 FDTTVS
-239 ESVTL
+239 ESMTL
-244 YAMWKKHLD
+244 YAKWEKHLD
-253 ARTERPVVEEKDDDY
+253 ARTERPATEEEDDY

-274 VTISERFFS
+274 VEISERFFS

-303 FLEADFADNVIVS
+303 FLEADFAENVIVS
-316 EGKTLVD
+316 DGETLVS
-323 TMKDYINEGLSKFEK
+323 TLKDYINEGLSQFEK
-338 NLKNSLFKDTVEE
+338 NLKNSLYKDTVEE

-357 NSQMSTLLVEKLKRM
+357 NSQMSSLLVERLKRM
-372 VGESVEVTED
+372 VGESVTVSDE
-382 EISESFNSA
+382 EISKSFKSA

-401 STSNYESALKSSLST
+401 SSANYESALKSSLAT
-416 TYYHPTDD
+416 TYYHPTED

-436 LDEDSLKQLT
+436 LDDDSLKELT
-446 DMISANPSNTE
+446 DMITANPSNTE
-457 AILVKRNKL
+457 AILVRRNQL
-466 IAEME
+466 IADME

-483 TIEDKDGNEV
+483 TIEDKDGNTV

-500 DARNPYNKVGKTAEK
+500 DARNPYTTAGKTAEN

-520 YEYEVSEGNYAN
+520 YEYEVSEGNHAN
-532 DYNKILSFEKVDG
+532 DYSKILSFEKVDG
-545 KYQIVF
+545 EYQIVF

-556 PAMAYLLDKVPAFDK
+556 PAMAYLLEKVPAFDK

-586 QVKKAVADGELTKAE
+586 QVKQAVADGELTKAE
-601 GVYWLREVATT
+601 GVYWFREVATT

-617 GDDSGAVKKESNNN
+617 GDDSGAVSKDSNNN

-658 AQGTGSYSVGA
+658 AQGTGSYSVGT
-669 VNDAMFTFDAATCT
+669 VENSMFTYDSATCS

-698 KNKNTQNAYA
+698 KSKSTSNAYA
-708 GVFILLNSCTAW
+708 GVFVLLNSCTVW
-720 DATTYEGTLPAT
+720 DGTTYDGTLPAD
-732 GVLPMDYIVN
+732 GVLPMDYIVT
-742 YAAKQADVK
+742 YAKKQSDVK
-751 TIHDNIKETLT
+751 TVRDNILETLT

-773 VNDMAT
+773 VNNMANN
-779 KNKDSVKY
+779 NKDNIKY
-787 YDKVIKQLW
+787 NDKVIKQLW

>member
-103 KEQVAKLKHLDSV
+103 KEQVAKLKGLDSV

-122 LLSDSEKNKAVED
+122 LISDSEKNKAIED

-158 SDTGTT
+158 SGTGSSSG
-164 NNKKDNVEV
+164 KKEEVEV

-187 NIDKQKIQK
+187 TIDKQKIQK
-196 GTTATKPT
+196 GTTATEP
-204 DPTKTGYTFYGW
+204 DAPTKTGYTFYGW
-216 YTDANCNEDGFE
+216 YTDAEFSGE
-228 GTEFD
+228 EFD
-233 FDSTVS
+233 FDTTVS
-239 ESVTL
+239 ESMTL
-244 YAMWKKHLD
+244 YAKWEKHLD
-253 ARTERPVVEEKDDDY
+253 ARTERPAVEEEDDY

-274 VTISERFFS
+274 VEISERFFS

-303 FLEADFADNVIVS
+303 FLEADFAENVIVS
-316 EGKTLVD
+316 DGATLVS
-323 TMKDYINEGLSKFEK
+323 TLKDYINEGLSKFEK
-338 NLKNSLFKDTVEE
+338 NLKNSLYKDTVEE

-357 NSQMSTLLVEKLKRM
+357 NSQMSSLLVERLKRM
-372 VGESVEVTED
+372 VGESVTVSDE
-382 EISESFNSA
+382 EISKSFDSA

-401 STSNYESALKSSLST
+401 SSANYESALKSSLAT
-416 TYYHPTDD
+416 TYYHPTED

-436 LDEDSLKQLT
+436 LDDDSLKELT
-446 DMISANPSNTE
+446 DMITANPTNTE
-457 AILVKRNKL
+457 AILVRRNQL
-466 IAEME
+466 IADME

-483 TIEDKDGNEV
+483 TIEDKDGNTV

-500 DARNPYNKVGKTAEK
+500 DARNPYTTAGKTAEN

-520 YEYEVSEGNYAN
+520 YEYEVSEGNHAN
-532 DYNKILSFEKVDG
+532 DYSQILSFEKVDG
-545 KYQIVF
+545 EYQIVF

-556 PAMAYLLDKVPAFDK
+556 PAMAYLLEKVPAFDK
-571 DGKVGI
+571 VGKVGI

-601 GVYWLREVATT
+601 GVYWFREVATT

-617 GDDSGAVKKESNNN
+617 GDDSGAVSKDSNNN

-658 AQGTGSYSVGA
+658 AQGTGSYSVGT
-669 VNDAMFTFDAATCT
+669 VENSMFTYDSATCS

-698 KNKNTQNAYA
+698 KSKSTSNAYA
-708 GVFILLNSCTAW
+708 GVFVLLNSCTVW
-720 DATTYEGTLPAT
+720 DGTTYDGTLPAD
-732 GVLPMDYIVN
+732 GVLPMDYIVT
-742 YAAKQADVK
+742 YAKKQADVK
-751 TIHDNIKETLT
+751 TVRDNILETLT

-773 VNDMAT
+773 VNNMANN
-779 KNKDSVKY
+779 NKDNIKY
-787 YDKVIKQLW
+787 NDKVIKQLW

>member
-51 NGQSANVYKFE
+51 NGQSADVYKFE

-103 KEQVAKLKHLDSV
+103 KEQVAKLKGLDSV

-147 VESLITEDNAN
+147 VESLIIEDNAN
-158 SDTGTT
+158 SGTGS
-164 NNKKDNVEV
+164 NGGKKEEVEV

-187 NIDKQKIQK
+187 TIDKQKIQK
-196 GTTATKPT
+196 GTTATEPDAPK
-204 DPTKTGYTFYGW
+204 KTGYTFYGW
-216 YTDANCNEDGFE
+216 YTDAEFSGE
-228 GTEFD
+228 EFD
-233 FDSTVS
+233 FDTTVS
-239 ESVTL
+239 ESMTL
-244 YAMWKKHLD
+244 YAKWEKHLD
-253 ARTERPVVEEKDDDY
+253 ARTERPAVEEEDDY

-274 VTISERFFS
+274 VEISERFFS

-290 LDDSSEDS
+290 LDDSSDDS

-303 FLEADFADNVIVS
+303 FLEADFAENVIVS
-316 EGKTLVD
+316 DGETLVS
-323 TMKDYINEGLSKFEK
+323 TLKDYINEGLSQFEK
-338 NLKNSLFKDTVEE
+338 NLKNSLYKDTVEE

-357 NSQMSTLLVEKLKRM
+357 NSQMSSLLVERLKRM
-372 VGESVEVTED
+372 VGESVTVSDE
-382 EISESFNSA
+382 EISKSFDSA

-401 STSNYESALKSSLST
+401 SSANYESALKSSLAT
-416 TYYHPTDD
+416 TYYHPTED

-436 LDEDSLKQLT
+436 LDEDSLKELT
-446 DMISANPSNTE
+446 DMITANPSNTE
-457 AILVKRNKL
+457 AIFVRRNQL
-466 IAEME
+466 IADME

-483 TIEDKDGNEV
+483 AIEDKDGNTV

-500 DARNPYNKVGKTAEK
+500 DARNPYTTAGKTAEN

-532 DYNKILSFEKVDG
+532 DYSQILSFEKVDG
-545 KYQIVF
+545 QYQIVF

-556 PAMAYLLDKVPAFDK
+556 PAMAYLLEKVPAFDK

-586 QVKKAVADGELTKAE
+586 QVKKAVTDGELTKAE

-617 GDDSGAVKKESNNN
+617 GDDSGAVSKDSNNN

-638 PEGKDSSFLEDF
+638 PEGKDSTFLEDF

-658 AQGTGSYSVGA
+658 AQGTGSYSVGT
-669 VNDAMFTFDAATCT
+669 VENSMFTYDSATCS
-683 FSGDQKAFAVADSFI
+683 FSGDQKTFAVADSFI
-698 KNKNTQNAYA
+698 KNKNTKNAYA
-708 GVFILLNSCTAW
+708 GVFVLLNSCTAW
-720 DATTYEGTLPAT
+720 DATTYEGTLPTT

-751 TIHDNIKETLT
+751 TVRDNILETLT

-773 VNDMAT
+773 VNNMANN
-779 KNKDSVKY
+779 NKDNIKY
-787 YDKVIKQLW
+787 NDKVIKQLW

>member
-51 NGQSANVYKFE
+51 NGQSADVYKFE

-103 KEQVAKLKHLDSV
+103 KEQVAKLKGLDSV

-147 VESLITEDNAN
+147 VESLIIEDNAN
-158 SDTGTT
+158 SGTGS
-164 NNKKDNVEV
+164 NGGKKEEVEV

-187 NIDKQKIQK
+187 TIDKQKIQK
-196 GTTATKPT
+196 GTTATEP
-204 DPTKTGYTFYGW
+204 DAPTKTGYTFYGW
-216 YTDANCNEDGFE
+216 YTDAEFSGE
-228 GTEFD
+228 EFD
-233 FDSTVS
+233 FDTTVS
-239 ESVTL
+239 ESMTL
-244 YAMWKKHLD
+244 YAKWEKHFD
-253 ARTERPVVEEKDDDY
+253 ARTERPAVEEKDDY

-274 VTISERFFS
+274 VEISERFFS

-290 LDDSSEDS
+290 LDDSSDDS

-303 FLEADFADNVIVS
+303 FLEADFAENVIVS
-316 EGKTLVD
+316 DGETLVS
-323 TMKDYINEGLSKFEK
+323 TLKDYINEGLSQFEK
-338 NLKNSLFKDTVEE
+338 NLKNSLYKDTVEE

-357 NSQMSTLLVEKLKRM
+357 NSQMSSLLVERLKRM
-372 VGESVEVTED
+372 VGESVTVSDE
-382 EISESFNSA
+382 EISKSFDSA

-401 STSNYESALKSSLST
+401 SSANYESALKSSLAT
-416 TYYHPTDD
+416 TYYHPTED

-436 LDEDSLKQLT
+436 LDEDSLKELT
-446 DMISANPSNTE
+446 DMITANPSNTE
-457 AILVKRNKL
+457 AILVRRNQL
-466 IAEME
+466 IADME

-483 TIEDKDGNEV
+483 AIEDKDGNTV

-500 DARNPYNKVGKTAEK
+500 DARNPYTTAGKTAEN

-532 DYNKILSFEKVDG
+532 DYSQILSFEKVDG

-586 QVKKAVADGELTKAE
+586 QVKKAVEDRELTKAE
-601 GVYWLREVATT
+601 GVYWFREVANT

-617 GDDSGAVKKESNNN
+617 GDDSGAVSKDSNNN

-638 PEGKDSSFLEDF
+638 PEGKDSTFLEDF

-658 AQGTGSYSVGA
+658 AQGTGSYSVGT
-669 VNDAMFTFDAATCT
+669 VGNSMFTYDSATCS

-698 KNKNTQNAYA
+698 KSKSTSNAYA
-708 GVFILLNSCTAW
+708 GVFVLLNSCTVW
-720 DATTYEGTLPAT
+720 DGTTYDGTLPAD
-732 GVLPMDYIVN
+732 GVLPMDYIVA
-742 YAAKQADVK
+742 YAKKQADVK
-751 TIHDNIKETLT
+751 TVRDNILETLT

-773 VNDMAT
+773 VNNMANN
-779 KNKDSVKY
+779 NKDNIKY
-787 YDKVIKQLW
+787 NDKVIKQLW

>member
-103 KEQVAKLKHLDSV
+103 KEQVAKLKGLDSV

-122 LLSDSEKNKAVED
+122 LLSDSERNKAVED

-158 SDTGTT
+158 SGTGSSGG
-164 NNKKDNVEV
+164 KKEEVEV

-187 NIDKQKIQK
+187 TIDKQKIQK
-196 GTTATKPT
+196 GTTATEP
-204 DPTKTGYTFYGW
+204 DAPTKTGYTFYGW
-216 YTDANCNEDGFE
+216 YTDAEFSGE
-228 GTEFD
+228 EFD
-233 FDSTVS
+233 FDTTVS
-239 ESVTL
+239 ESMTL
-244 YAMWKKHLD
+244 YAKWEKHLD
-253 ARTERPVVEEKDDDY
+253 ARTERPAVEEEDDY

-274 VTISERFFS
+274 VEISERFFS

-290 LDDSSEDS
+290 LDDSSDDS

-303 FLEADFADNVIVS
+303 FLEADFAENVIVS
-316 EGKTLVD
+316 DGETLVS
-323 TMKDYINEGLSKFEK
+323 TLKDYINEGLSQFEK
-338 NLKNSLFKDTVEE
+338 NLKNSLYKDTVEE

-357 NSQMSTLLVEKLKRM
+357 NSQMSSLLVERLKRM
-372 VGESVEVTED
+372 VGESVTVSDE
-382 EISESFNSA
+382 EISKSFDSA

-401 STSNYESALKSSLST
+401 SSANYESALKSSLAT
-416 TYYHPTDD
+416 TYYHPTED

-436 LDEDSLKQLT
+436 LDEDSLKELT
-446 DMISANPSNTE
+446 DMITANPSNTE
-457 AILVKRNKL
+457 AILVRRNQL
-466 IAEME
+466 IADME

-483 TIEDKDGNEV
+483 TIEDKDGNTV

-500 DARNPYNKVGKTAEK
+500 DARNPYTTAGKTAEN

-520 YEYEVSEGNYAN
+520 YEYEVSEGNHAN
-532 DYNKILSFEKVDG
+532 DYSQILSFEKVDG
-545 KYQIVF
+545 EYQIVF

-556 PAMAYLLDKVPAFDK
+556 PAMAYLLEKVPAFDK

-586 QVKKAVADGELTKAE
+586 QVKQAVANGELTKAE

-617 GDDSGAVKKESNNN
+617 GDDSGAVSKDSNNN

-658 AQGTGSYSVGA
+658 AQGTGSYSVGT
-669 VNDAMFTFDAATCT
+669 VENSMFTYDSATCS

-698 KNKNTQNAYA
+698 KSKSTSNAYA
-708 GVFILLNSCTAW
+708 GVFVLLNSCTVW
-720 DATTYEGTLPAT
+720 DGTTYDGTLPAD
-732 GVLPMDYIVN
+732 GVLPMDYIVA
-742 YAAKQADVK
+742 YAKKQSDVK
-751 TIHDNIKETLT
+751 TVRDNILETLT

-773 VNDMAT
+773 VNNMANN
-779 KNKDSVKY
+779 NKDNIKY
-787 YDKVIKQLW
+787 NDKVIKQLW
-796 KDLT
+796 KDLA

>member
-51 NGQSANVYKFE
+51 NGQSADVYKFE

-103 KEQVAKLKHLDSV
+103 KEQVAKLKGLDSV

-147 VESLITEDNAN
+147 VESLIIEDNAN
-158 SDTGTT
+158 SGTGS
-164 NNKKDNVEV
+164 NGGKKEEVEV

-187 NIDKQKIQK
+187 TIDKQKIQK
-196 GTTATKPT
+196 GTTANEP
-204 DPTKTGYTFYGW
+204 DAPTKTGYTFYGW
-216 YTDANCNEDGFE
+216 YTDAEFSGE
-228 GTEFD
+228 EFD
-233 FDSTVS
+233 FDTTVS
-239 ESVTL
+239 ESMTL
-244 YAMWKKHLD
+244 YAKWENHLD
-253 ARTERPVVEEKDDDY
+253 ARTERPAVEEKDDY

-274 VTISERFFS
+274 VEISERFFS

-290 LDDSSEDS
+290 LDDSSDDS

-303 FLEADFADNVIVS
+303 FLEADFAENVIVS
-316 EGKTLVD
+316 DGETLVS
-323 TMKDYINEGLSKFEK
+323 TLKDYINEGLSQFEK
-338 NLKNSLFKDTVEE
+338 NLKNSLYKETVEE

-357 NSQMSTLLVEKLKRM
+357 NSQMSSLLVERLKRM
-372 VGESVEVTED
+372 VGESVTVSDE
-382 EISESFNSA
+382 EISKSFDSA

-401 STSNYESALKSSLST
+401 SSANYESALKSSLAT
-416 TYYHPTDD
+416 TYYHPTED

-457 AILVKRNKL
+457 AILVRRNQL
-466 IAEME
+466 IADME

-483 TIEDKDGNEV
+483 AIEDKDGNTV

-500 DARNPYNKVGKTAEK
+500 DARNPYTTAGKTAEN

-532 DYNKILSFEKVDG
+532 DYSQILSFEKVDG

-556 PAMAYLLDKVPAFDK
+556 PAMAYLLEKVPAFDK

-586 QVKKAVADGELTKAE
+586 QVKKAVAYGELTKAE

-617 GDDSGAVKKESNNN
+617 GDDSGAVSKDSNNN

-638 PEGKDSSFLEDF
+638 PEGKDSTFLEDF

-669 VNDAMFTFDAATCT
+669 VNNDMFTFDAATCT
-683 FSGDQKAFAVADSFI
+683 FSGDQKHLQWRTASSRTRTPKMRMQACLSFSTLARLGMQPPMKALFPQQAFFPWTTSSTMPPSKQTSRPF
-698 KNKNTQNAYA
+698 
-708 GVFILLNSCTAW
+708 
-720 DATTYEGTLPAT
+720 ATTFSRP
-732 GVLPMDYIVN
+732 
-742 YAAKQADVK
+742 
-751 TIHDNIKETLT
+751 
-762 EAKKTDAYNAL
+762 
-773 VNDMAT
+773 
-779 KNKDSVKY
+779 
-787 YDKVIKQLW
+787 
-796 KDLT
+796 

>member
-103 KEQVAKLKHLDSV
+103 KEQVAKLKGLDSV

-158 SDTGTT
+158 SGTGSSSG
-164 NNKKDNVEV
+164 KKEEVEV

-187 NIDKQKIQK
+187 TIDKQKIQK
-196 GTTATKPT
+196 GTTATEP
-204 DPTKTGYTFYGW
+204 DAPTKTGYTFYGW
-216 YTDANCNEDGFE
+216 YTDAEFSGE
-228 GTEFD
+228 EFD
-233 FDSTVS
+233 FDTTVS
-239 ESVTL
+239 ESMTL
-244 YAMWKKHLD
+244 YAKWEKHLD
-253 ARTERPVVEEKDDDY
+253 ARTERPAVEEEDDY

-274 VTISERFFS
+274 VEISERFFS

-303 FLEADFADNVIVS
+303 FLEADFAENVIVS
-316 EGKTLVD
+316 DGETLVS
-323 TMKDYINEGLSKFEK
+323 TLKDYINEGLSRFEK
-338 NLKNSLFKDTVEE
+338 NLKNSLYKDTVEE

-357 NSQMSTLLVEKLKRM
+357 NSQMSSLLVERLKRM
-372 VGESVEVTED
+372 VGESVTVSDE
-382 EISESFNSA
+382 EISKSFDSA

-401 STSNYESALKSSLST
+401 SSANYESALKSSLAT
-416 TYYHPTDD
+416 TYYHPTED

-436 LDEDSLKQLT
+436 LDDDSLKELT
-446 DMISANPSNTE
+446 DMITANPSNTE
-457 AILVKRNKL
+457 AILVRRNQL
-466 IAEME
+466 IADME

-483 TIEDKDGNEV
+483 TIEDKDGNTV

-500 DARNPYNKVGKTAEK
+500 DARNPYTTAGKTAEN

-520 YEYEVSEGNYAN
+520 YEYEVSEGNHAN
-532 DYNKILSFEKVDG
+532 DYSQILSFEKVDG
-545 KYQIVF
+545 EYQIVF

-556 PAMAYLLDKVPAFDK
+556 PAMAYLLEKVPAFDK

-586 QVKKAVADGELTKAE
+586 QVKQAVADGELTKAE

-617 GDDSGAVKKESNNN
+617 GDDSGAVKKDSNNN

-658 AQGTGSYSVGA
+658 AQGTGSYSVGT
-669 VNDAMFTFDAATCT
+669 VENSMFTYDSATCS

-698 KNKNTQNAYA
+698 KSKSTSNAYA
-708 GVFILLNSCTAW
+708 GVFVLLNSCTVW
-720 DATTYEGTLPAT
+720 DGTTYDGTLPAD
-732 GVLPMDYIVN
+732 GVLPMDYIVA
-742 YAAKQADVK
+742 YAKKQSDVK
-751 TIHDNIKETLT
+751 TVRDNILETLT

-773 VNDMAT
+773 VNNMANN
-779 KNKDSVKY
+779 NKDNIKY
-787 YDKVIKQLW
+787 NDKVIKQLW

>member
-103 KEQVAKLKHLDSV
+103 KEQVAKLKGLDSV

-122 LLSDSEKNKAVED
+122 LLSDSERNKAVED

-158 SDTGTT
+158 SGTGSSSG
-164 NNKKDNVEV
+164 KKEEVEV

-187 NIDKQKIQK
+187 TIDKQKIQK
-196 GTTATKPT
+196 GTTATEP
-204 DPTKTGYTFYGW
+204 DAPTKTGYTFYGW
-216 YTDANCNEDGFE
+216 YTDAEFSGE
-228 GTEFD
+228 EFD
-233 FDSTVS
+233 FDTTVS
-239 ESVTL
+239 ESMTL
-244 YAMWKKHLD
+244 YAKWEKHLD
-253 ARTERPVVEEKDDDY
+253 ARTERPAVEEEDDY

-274 VTISERFFS
+274 VEISERFFS

-303 FLEADFADNVIVS
+303 FLEADFAENVIVS
-316 EGKTLVD
+316 DGETLVS
-323 TMKDYINEGLSKFEK
+323 TLKDYINEGLSQFEK
-338 NLKNSLFKDTVEE
+338 NLKNSLYKDTVEE

-357 NSQMSTLLVEKLKRM
+357 NSQMSSLLVERLKRM
-372 VGESVEVTED
+372 VGESVTVSDE
-382 EISESFNSA
+382 EISKSFDSA

-401 STSNYESALKSSLST
+401 SSANYESALKSSLAT
-416 TYYHPTDD
+416 TYYHPAED

-436 LDEDSLKQLT
+436 LDEDSLKELT
-446 DMISANPSNTE
+446 DMITANPSNTE
-457 AILVKRNKL
+457 AILVRRNQL
-466 IAEME
+466 IADME

-483 TIEDKDGNEV
+483 TIEDKDGNTV

-500 DARNPYNKVGKTAEK
+500 DARNPYTTAGKTAEN

-520 YEYEVSEGNYAN
+520 YEYEVSEGNHAN
-532 DYNKILSFEKVDG
+532 DYSQILSFEKVDG
-545 KYQIVF
+545 EYQIVF

-556 PAMAYLLDKVPAFDK
+556 PAMAYLLEKVPAFDK

-586 QVKKAVADGELTKAE
+586 QVKQAVADGELTKAE

-617 GDDSGAVKKESNNN
+617 GDDSGAVSKDSNNN

-658 AQGTGSYSVGA
+658 AQGTGSYSVGT
-669 VNDAMFTFDAATCT
+669 VENSMFTYDSATCS

-698 KNKNTQNAYA
+698 KSKSTSNAYA
-708 GVFILLNSCTAW
+708 GVFVLLNSCTVW
-720 DATTYEGTLPAT
+720 DGTTYDGTLPAD
-732 GVLPMDYIVN
+732 GVLPMDYIVT
-742 YAAKQADVK
+742 YAKKQADVK
-751 TIHDNIKETLT
+751 TVRDNILETLT

-773 VNDMAT
+773 VNNMANN
-779 KNKDSVKY
+779 NKDNIKY
-787 YDKVIKQLW
+787 NDKVIKQLW

>member
-187 NIDKQKIQK
+187 NIDKQKIQN

-316 EGKTLVD
+316 EGKTLVS

-372 VGESVEVTED
+372 IGKSVVVTED
-382 EISESFNSA
+382 EISKSFDSA
-391 LAQNKETFAG
+391 LAQNKE
-401 STSNYESALKSSLST
+401 ALQTMNLRSRALFPP
-416 TYYHPTDD
+416 PT
-424 QGYGFVINILLK
+424 II
-436 LDEDSLKQLT
+436 
-446 DMISANPSNTE
+446 P
-457 AILVKRNKL
+457 
-466 IAEME
+466 
-471 INVSNPNYKADS
+471 P
-483 TIEDKDGNEV
+483 TI
-493 EVRDAMT
+493 
-500 DARNPYNKVGKTAEK
+500 
-515 PYDNS
+515 
-520 YEYEVSEGNYAN
+520 
-532 DYNKILSFEKVDG
+532 
-545 KYQIVF
+545 
-551 KATQH
+551 KAT
-556 PAMAYLLDKVPAFDK
+556 
-571 DGKVGI
+571 
-577 IHQIHNSLD
+577 
-586 QVKKAVADGELTKAE
+586 
-601 GVYWLREVATT
+601 
-612 WLYLV
+612 
-617 GDDSGAVKKESNNN
+617 
-631 GLGYLVT
+631 
-638 PEGKDSSFLEDF
+638 
-650 TSYARALI
+650 AL
-658 AQGTGSYSVGA
+658 
-669 VNDAMFTFDAATCT
+669 
-683 FSGDQKAFAVADSFI
+683 
-698 KNKNTQNAYA
+698 
-708 GVFILLNSCTAW
+708 
-720 DATTYEGTLPAT
+720 
-732 GVLPMDYIVN
+732 
-742 YAAKQADVK
+742 
-751 TIHDNIKETLT
+751 
-762 EAKKTDAYNAL
+762 
-773 VNDMAT
+773 
-779 KNKDSVKY
+779 
-787 YDKVIKQLW
+787 
-796 KDLT
+796 

>member
-103 KEQVAKLKHLDSV
+103 KEQVAKLKGLDSV

-158 SDTGTT
+158 SGTGSSGG
-164 NNKKDNVEV
+164 KKEEVEV

-187 NIDKQKIQK
+187 TIDKQKIQK
-196 GTTATKPT
+196 GTTATEP
-204 DPTKTGYTFYGW
+204 DAPTKTGYTFYGW
-216 YTDANCNEDGFE
+216 YTDAEFSGE
-228 GTEFD
+228 EFD
-233 FDSTVS
+233 FDTTVS
-239 ESVTL
+239 ESMTL
-244 YAMWKKHLD
+244 YAKWEKHLD
-253 ARTERPVVEEKDDDY
+253 ARTERPAVEEEDDY

-274 VTISERFFS
+274 VEISERFFS

-303 FLEADFADNVIVS
+303 FLEADFAENVIVS
-316 EGKTLVD
+316 DGETLVS
-323 TMKDYINEGLSKFEK
+323 TLKDYINEGLSQFEK
-338 NLKNSLFKDTVEE
+338 NLKNSLYKDTVEE

-357 NSQMSTLLVEKLKRM
+357 NSQMSSLLVERLKRM
-372 VGESVEVTED
+372 VGESVTVSDE
-382 EISESFNSA
+382 EISKSFDSA

-401 STSNYESALKSSLST
+401 SSANYESALKSSLAT
-416 TYYHPTDD
+416 TYYHPTED

-436 LDEDSLKQLT
+436 LDDDSLKELT
-446 DMISANPSNTE
+446 DMITANPSNTE
-457 AILVKRNKL
+457 AILVRRNQL
-466 IAEME
+466 IADME

-483 TIEDKDGNEV
+483 TIEDKDGNTV

-500 DARNPYNKVGKTAEK
+500 DARNPYTTAGKTAEN

-520 YEYEVSEGNYAN
+520 YEYEVSEGNHAN
-532 DYNKILSFEKVDG
+532 DYSQILSFEKVD
-545 KYQIVF
+545 
-551 KATQH
+551 
-556 PAMAYLLDKVPAFDK
+556 
-571 DGKVGI
+571 
-577 IHQIHNSLD
+577 
-586 QVKKAVADGELTKAE
+586 
-601 GVYWLREVATT
+601 
-612 WLYLV
+612 
-617 GDDSGAVKKESNNN
+617 
-631 GLGYLVT
+631 
-638 PEGKDSSFLEDF
+638 
-650 TSYARALI
+650 
-658 AQGTGSYSVGA
+658 
-669 VNDAMFTFDAATCT
+669 
-683 FSGDQKAFAVADSFI
+683 
-698 KNKNTQNAYA
+698 
-708 GVFILLNSCTAW
+708 
-720 DATTYEGTLPAT
+720 
-732 GVLPMDYIVN
+732 
-742 YAAKQADVK
+742 
-751 TIHDNIKETLT
+751 
-762 EAKKTDAYNAL
+762 
-773 VNDMAT
+773 
-779 KNKDSVKY
+779 
-787 YDKVIKQLW
+787 
-796 KDLT
+796 

>member
-103 KEQVAKLKHLDSV
+103 KEQVAKLKGLDSV

-158 SDTGTT
+158 SGTGSSSG
-164 NNKKDNVEV
+164 KKEEVEV

-187 NIDKQKIQK
+187 TIDKQKIQK
-196 GTTATKPT
+196 GTTATEP
-204 DPTKTGYTFYGW
+204 DAPTKTGYTFYGW
-216 YTDANCNEDGFE
+216 YTDAEFSGE
-228 GTEFD
+228 EFD
-233 FDSTVS
+233 FDTTVS
-239 ESVTL
+239 ESMTL
-244 YAMWKKHLD
+244 YAKWEKHLD
-253 ARTERPVVEEKDDDY
+253 ARTERPAVEEEDDY

-274 VTISERFFS
+274 VEISERFFS

-303 FLEADFADNVIVS
+303 FLEADFAENVIVS
-316 EGKTLVD
+316 DGETLVS
-323 TMKDYINEGLSKFEK
+323 TLKDYINEGLSQFEK
-338 NLKNSLFKDTVEE
+338 NLKNSLYKDTVEE

-357 NSQMSTLLVEKLKRM
+357 NSQMSSLLVERLKRM
-372 VGESVEVTED
+372 VGESVTVSDE
-382 EISESFNSA
+382 EISKSFDSA

-401 STSNYESALKSSLST
+401 SSANYESALKSSLAT
-416 TYYHPTDD
+416 TYYHPTED

-436 LDEDSLKQLT
+436 LDEDSLKELT
-446 DMISANPSNTE
+446 DMITANPSNTE
-457 AILVKRNKL
+457 AILVRRNQL
-466 IAEME
+466 IADME

-483 TIEDKDGNEV
+483 TIEDKDGNTV

-500 DARNPYNKVGKTAEK
+500 DARNPYTTAGKTAEN

-520 YEYEVSEGNYAN
+520 YEYEVSEGNHAN
-532 DYNKILSFEKVDG
+532 DYSQILSFEKVDG
-545 KYQIVF
+545 EYQIVF

-556 PAMAYLLDKVPAFDK
+556 PTMAYLLEKVPAFDK

-601 GVYWLREVATT
+601 GVYWFREVATT

-617 GDDSGAVKKESNNN
+617 GDDSGAVSKDSNNN

-658 AQGTGSYSVGA
+658 AQGTGSYSVGT
-669 VNDAMFTFDAATCT
+669 VENSMFTYDSATCS

-698 KNKNTQNAYA
+698 KSKSTSNAYA
-708 GVFILLNSCTAW
+708 GVFVLLNSCTVW
-720 DATTYEGTLPAT
+720 DGTTYDGTLPT
-732 GVLPMDYIVN
+732 DGVLPMDYIVT
-742 YAAKQADVK
+742 YAKKQSDVK
-751 TIHDNIKETLT
+751 TVRDNILETLT

-773 VNDMAT
+773 VNNMANN
-779 KNKDSVKY
+779 NKDNIKY
-787 YDKVIKQLW
+787 NDKVIKQLW

>member
-103 KEQVAKLKHLDSV
+103 KEQVAKLKGLDSV

-158 SDTGTT
+158 SGTGSSSG
-164 NNKKDNVEV
+164 KKEEVEV

-187 NIDKQKIQK
+187 TIDKQKIQK
-196 GTTATKPT
+196 GTTATEP
-204 DPTKTGYTFYGW
+204 DAPTKTGYTFYGW
-216 YTDANCNEDGFE
+216 YTDAEFSGE
-228 GTEFD
+228 EFD
-233 FDSTVS
+233 FDTTVS
-239 ESVTL
+239 ESMTL
-244 YAMWKKHLD
+244 YAKWEKHLD
-253 ARTERPVVEEKDDDY
+253 ARTERPAVEEEDDY

-274 VTISERFFS
+274 VEISERFFS

-303 FLEADFADNVIVS
+303 FLEADFAENVIVS
-316 EGKTLVD
+316 DGETLVS
-323 TMKDYINEGLSKFEK
+323 TLKDYINEGLSKFEK
-338 NLKNSLFKDTVEE
+338 NLKNSLYKDTVEE

-357 NSQMSTLLVEKLKRM
+357 NSQMSSLLVERLKRM
-372 VGESVEVTED
+372 VGESVTVSDE
-382 EISESFNSA
+382 EISKSFDSA

-401 STSNYESALKSSLST
+401 SSANYESALKSSLAT
-416 TYYHPTDD
+416 TYYHPTED

-436 LDEDSLKQLT
+436 LDDDSLKELT
-446 DMISANPSNTE
+446 DMITANPSNTE
-457 AILVKRNKL
+457 AILVRRNQL
-466 IAEME
+466 IADME

-483 TIEDKDGNEV
+483 TIEDKDGNTV

-500 DARNPYNKVGKTAEK
+500 DARNPYTTAGKTAEN

-520 YEYEVSEGNYAN
+520 YEYEVSEGNHAN
-532 DYNKILSFEKVDG
+532 DYSQILSFEKVDG
-545 KYQIVF
+545 EYQIVF

-556 PAMAYLLDKVPAFDK
+556 PAMAYLLEKVPAFDK

-601 GVYWLREVATT
+601 GVYWFREVATT

-617 GDDSGAVKKESNNN
+617 GDDSGAVSKDSNNN

-658 AQGTGSYSVGA
+658 AQGTGSYSVGT
-669 VNDAMFTFDAATCT
+669 VNDDMFTFNAATCT

-698 KNKNTQNAYA
+698 KSKSTSNAYA
-708 GVFILLNSCTAW
+708 GVFVLLNSCTVW
-720 DATTYEGTLPAT
+720 DGTTYDGTLPT
-732 GVLPMDYIVN
+732 DGVLPMDYIVT
-742 YAAKQADVK
+742 YAKKQSDVK
-751 TIHDNIKETLT
+751 TVRDNILETLT

-773 VNDMAT
+773 VNNMANN
-779 KNKDSVKY
+779 NKDNIKY
-787 YDKVIKQLW
+787 NDKVIKQLW

>member
-158 SDTGTT
+158 SGTGSSSG
-164 NNKKDNVEV
+164 KKEEVEV

-187 NIDKQKIQK
+187 TIDKQKIQK
-196 GTTATKPT
+196 GTTATEP
-204 DPTKTGYTFYGW
+204 DAPTKTGYTFYGW
-216 YTDANCNEDGFE
+216 YTDAEFSGE
-228 GTEFD
+228 EFD
-233 FDSTVS
+233 FDTTVS
-239 ESVTL
+239 ESMTL
-244 YAMWKKHLD
+244 YAKWEKHLD
-253 ARTERPVVEEKDDDY
+253 ARTERPAVEEEDDY

-274 VTISERFFS
+274 VEISERFFS

-303 FLEADFADNVIVS
+303 FLEADFAENVIVS
-316 EGKTLVD
+316 DGETLVS
-323 TMKDYINEGLSKFEK
+323 TLKDYINEGLSQFEK
-338 NLKNSLFKDTVEE
+338 NLKNSLYKDTVEE

-357 NSQMSTLLVEKLKRM
+357 NSQMSSLLVERLKRM
-372 VGESVEVTED
+372 VGESVTVSDE
-382 EISESFNSA
+382 EISKSFDSA

-401 STSNYESALKSSLST
+401 SSANYESALKSSLAT
-416 TYYHPTDD
+416 TYYHPTED

-436 LDEDSLKQLT
+436 LDEDSLKELT
-446 DMISANPSNTE
+446 DMITANPSNTE
-457 AILVKRNKL
+457 AILVRRNQL
-466 IAEME
+466 IADME

-483 TIEDKDGNEV
+483 TIEDKDGNTV

-500 DARNPYNKVGKTAEK
+500 DARNPYTTAGKTAEN

-520 YEYEVSEGNYAN
+520 YEYEVSEGNHAN
-532 DYNKILSFEKVDG
+532 DYSQILSFEKVDG
-545 KYQIVF
+545 EYQIVF

-556 PAMAYLLDKVPAFDK
+556 PAMAYLLEKVPAFDK

-586 QVKKAVADGELTKAE
+586 QVKQAVADGELTKAE

-617 GDDSGAVKKESNNN
+617 GDDSGAVSKDSNNN

-658 AQGTGSYSVGA
+658 AQGTGSYSVGT
-669 VNDAMFTFDAATCT
+669 VENSMFTYDSATCS

-698 KNKNTQNAYA
+698 KSKSTSNAYA
-708 GVFILLNSCTAW
+708 GVFVLLNSCTVW
-720 DATTYEGTLPAT
+720 DGTTYDGTLPAD
-732 GVLPMDYIVN
+732 GVLPMDYIVA
-742 YAAKQADVK
+742 YAKKQADVK
-751 TIHDNIKETLT
+751 TVRDNILETLT

-773 VNDMAT
+773 VNNMANN
-779 KNKDSVKY
+779 NKDNIKY
-787 YDKVIKQLW
+787 NDKVIKQLW

>member
-103 KEQVAKLKHLDSV
+103 KEQVAKLKGLDSV

-158 SDTGTT
+158 SGTGSSSG
-164 NNKKDNVEV
+164 KKEEVEV

-187 NIDKQKIQK
+187 TIDKQKIQK
-196 GTTATKPT
+196 GTTATEP
-204 DPTKTGYTFYGW
+204 DAPTKTGYTFYGW
-216 YTDANCNEDGFE
+216 YTDAEFSGE
-228 GTEFD
+228 EFD
-233 FDSTVS
+233 FDTTVS
-239 ESVTL
+239 ESMTL
-244 YAMWKKHLD
+244 YAKWEKHLD
-253 ARTERPVVEEKDDDY
+253 ARTERPAVEEEDDY

-274 VTISERFFS
+274 VEISERFFS

-303 FLEADFADNVIVS
+303 FLEADFAENVIVS
-316 EGKTLVD
+316 DGETLVS
-323 TMKDYINEGLSKFEK
+323 TLKDYINEGLSQFEK
-338 NLKNSLFKDTVEE
+338 NLKNSLYKDTVEE

-357 NSQMSTLLVEKLKRM
+357 NSQMSSLLVERLKRM
-372 VGESVEVTED
+372 VGESVTVSDE
-382 EISESFNSA
+382 EISKSFDSA

-401 STSNYESALKSSLST
+401 SSANYESALKSSLAT
-416 TYYHPTDD
+416 TYYHPTED

-436 LDEDSLKQLT
+436 LDEDSLKELT
-446 DMISANPSNTE
+446 DMITANPSNTE
-457 AILVKRNKL
+457 AILVRRNQL
-466 IAEME
+466 IADME

-483 TIEDKDGNEV
+483 TIEDKDGNTV

-500 DARNPYNKVGKTAEK
+500 DARNPYTTAGKTAEN

-520 YEYEVSEGNYAN
+520 YEYEVSEGNHAN
-532 DYNKILSFEKVDG
+532 DYSRILSFEKVDG

-586 QVKKAVADGELTKAE
+586 QVKQAVADGELTKAE

-617 GDDSGAVKKESNNN
+617 GDDSGAVSKDSNNN

-658 AQGTGSYSVGA
+658 AQGTGSYSVGT
-669 VNDAMFTFDAATCT
+669 VENSMFTYDSATCS

-698 KNKNTQNAYA
+698 KSKSTSNAYA
-708 GVFILLNSCTAW
+708 GVFVLLNSCTVW
-720 DATTYEGTLPAT
+720 DGTTYDGTLPAD
-732 GVLPMDYIVN
+732 GVLPMDYIVA
-742 YAAKQADVK
+742 YAKKQADVK
-751 TIHDNIKETLT
+751 TVRDNILETLT

-773 VNDMAT
+773 VNNMANN
-779 KNKDSVKY
+779 NKDNIKY
-787 YDKVIKQLW
+787 NDKVIKQLW

>member
-51 NGQSANVYKFE
+51 NGQSADVYKFE

-103 KEQVAKLKHLDSV
+103 KEQVAKLKGLDSV

-158 SDTGTT
+158 SGTGSSSG
-164 NNKKDNVEV
+164 KKEEVEV

-187 NIDKQKIQK
+187 TIDKQKIQK
-196 GTTATKPT
+196 GTTATEP
-204 DPTKTGYTFYGW
+204 DAPTKTGYTFYGW
-216 YTDANCNEDGFE
+216 YTDAEFSGE
-228 GTEFD
+228 EFD
-233 FDSTVS
+233 FDTTVS
-239 ESVTL
+239 ESMTL
-244 YAMWKKHLD
+244 YAKWEKHLD
-253 ARTERPVVEEKDDDY
+253 ARTERPAVEEEDDY

-274 VTISERFFS
+274 VEISERFFS

-303 FLEADFADNVIVS
+303 FLEADFAENVIVS
-316 EGKTLVD
+316 DGETLVS
-323 TMKDYINEGLSKFEK
+323 TLKDYINEGLSQFEK
-338 NLKNSLFKDTVEE
+338 NLKNSLYKDTVEE

-357 NSQMSTLLVEKLKRM
+357 NSQMSSLLVERLKRM
-372 VGESVEVTED
+372 VGESVTVSDE
-382 EISESFNSA
+382 EISKSFDSA

-401 STSNYESALKSSLST
+401 SSANYESALKSSLAT
-416 TYYHPTDD
+416 TYYHPTED

-436 LDEDSLKQLT
+436 LDDDSLKELT
-446 DMISANPSNTE
+446 DMITANPSNTE
-457 AILVKRNKL
+457 AILVRRNQL
-466 IAEME
+466 IADME

-483 TIEDKDGNEV
+483 TIEDKDGNTV

-500 DARNPYNKVGKTAEK
+500 DARNPYTTAGKTAEN

-520 YEYEVSEGNYAN
+520 YEYEVSEGNHAN
-532 DYNKILSFEKVDG
+532 DYSKILSFEKVDG
-545 KYQIVF
+545 EYQIVF

-556 PAMAYLLDKVPAFDK
+556 PAMAYLLEKVPAFDK

-586 QVKKAVADGELTKAE
+586 QVKQAVADGELTKAE

-617 GDDSGAVKKESNNN
+617 GDDSGAVSKDSNNS

-658 AQGTGSYSVGA
+658 AQGTGSYSVGT
-669 VNDAMFTFDAATCT
+669 VENSMFTYDSATCS

-698 KNKNTQNAYA
+698 KSKSTSNAYA
-708 GVFILLNSCTAW
+708 GVFVLLNSCTVW
-720 DATTYEGTLPAT
+720 DGTTYDGTLPAD
-732 GVLPMDYIVN
+732 GVLPMDYIVA
-742 YAAKQADVK
+742 YAKKQADVK
-751 TIHDNIKETLT
+751 TVRDNILETLT

-773 VNDMAT
+773 VNNMANN
-779 KNKDSVKY
+779 NKDSIKY
-787 YDKVIKQLW
+787 NDKVIKQLW

>member
-103 KEQVAKLKHLDSV
+103 KEQVAKLKGLDSV

-158 SDTGTT
+158 SGTGSSSG
-164 NNKKDNVEV
+164 KKEEVEV

-187 NIDKQKIQK
+187 TIDKQKIQK
-196 GTTATKPT
+196 GTTATEP
-204 DPTKTGYTFYGW
+204 DAPTKTGYTFYGW
-216 YTDANCNEDGFE
+216 YTDAEFSGE
-228 GTEFD
+228 EFD
-233 FDSTVS
+233 FDTTVS
-239 ESVTL
+239 ESMTL
-244 YAMWKKHLD
+244 YAKWEKHLD
-253 ARTERPVVEEKDDDY
+253 ARTERPAVEEEDDY

-274 VTISERFFS
+274 VEISERFFS

-290 LDDSSEDS
+290 LDDSSDDS

-303 FLEADFADNVIVS
+303 FLEADFAENVIVS
-316 EGKTLVD
+316 DGETLVS
-323 TMKDYINEGLSKFEK
+323 TLKDYINEGLSQFEK
-338 NLKNSLFKDTVEE
+338 NLKNSLYKDTVEE

-357 NSQMSTLLVEKLKRM
+357 NSQMSSLLVERLKRM
-372 VGESVEVTED
+372 VGESVTVSDE
-382 EISESFNSA
+382 EISKSFDSA

-401 STSNYESALKSSLST
+401 SSANYESALKSSLAT
-416 TYYHPTDD
+416 TYYHPTED

-436 LDEDSLKQLT
+436 LDDDSLKELT
-446 DMISANPSNTE
+446 DMITANPSNTE
-457 AILVKRNKL
+457 AILVRRNQL
-466 IAEME
+466 IADME

-483 TIEDKDGNEV
+483 AIEDKDGNTV

-500 DARNPYNKVGKTAEK
+500 DARNPYTTAGKTAEN

-532 DYNKILSFEKVDG
+532 DYSQILSFEKVDG

-586 QVKKAVADGELTKAE
+586 QVKKAVEDRELTKAE
-601 GVYWLREVATT
+601 GVYWFREVANT

-617 GDDSGAVKKESNNN
+617 GDDSGAVSKDSNNN

-638 PEGKDSSFLEDF
+638 PEGKNSTFLEDF

-658 AQGTGSYSVGA
+658 AQGTGSYSVGT
-669 VNDAMFTFDAATCT
+669 VENSMFTYDSATCS
-683 FSGDQKAFAVADSFI
+683 FSGDQKTFAVADSFI
-698 KNKNTQNAYA
+698 KSKSTSNAYA
-708 GVFILLNSCTAW
+708 GVFVLLNSCTAW
-720 DATTYEGTLPAT
+720 DATTYEGTLPTT

-751 TIHDNIKETLT
+751 TVRDNILETLT

-773 VNDMAT
+773 VNNMANN
-779 KNKDSVKY
+779 NKDNIKY
-787 YDKVIKQLW
+787 NDKVIKQLW